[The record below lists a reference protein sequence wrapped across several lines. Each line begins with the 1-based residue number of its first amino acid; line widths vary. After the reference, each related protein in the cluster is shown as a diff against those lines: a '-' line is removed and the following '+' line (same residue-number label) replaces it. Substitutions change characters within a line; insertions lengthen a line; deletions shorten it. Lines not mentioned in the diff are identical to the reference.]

1 MPFIDE
7 DEYLTDK
14 LDVRIGELL
23 KLLADPTRRKII
35 SLLTHE
41 PLNPQDIANE
51 LNISRPAVEKHL
63 KLLSAQYICER
74 TVEPFPTPHYVYYM
88 SGPSLKLQEAITSA
102 MILFFQSIDGIVN
115 AEIEQLER
123 KFILKMISRKEY
135 ESRIESLKLKQRDLA
150 DLQLTRIWVEEAKR
164 MIAEHDD
171 SGKSSDVKN
180 LD

>member
-1 MPFIDE
+1 MA
-7 DEYLTDK
+7 YK

-35 SLLTHE
+35 DLLIQE
-41 PLNPQDIANE
+41 PINPQDIANA

-74 TVEPFPTPHYVYYM
+74 TVEPFPAPHYVYYM
-88 SGPSLKLQEAITSA
+88 SGPSLDLHEAIISA
-102 MILFFQSIDGIVN
+102 MILYFQSMDGIVN
-115 AEIEQLER
+115 AEIEQIER
-123 KFILKMISRKEY
+123 KFILKKISRKEY
-135 ESRIESLKLKQRDLA
+135 ESRLSSLKIKQKDLA

-164 MIAEHDD
+164 MIAEHNDND
-171 SGKSSDVKN
+171 TSSDVEN